1 MPAQLKYVRFLLLHP
16 SSLCYSGKMD
26 PFPYPDGW
34 YADWYF
40 VCHRS
45 MPLTCARCSSGSTS

>member
-1 MPAQLKYVRFLLLHP
+1 MLAQLKYVRPLLLHP
-16 SSLCYSGKMD
+16 SFRKMD

-40 VCHRS
+40 VCHRN
-45 MPLTCARCSSGSTS
+45 TASTLRALLPGPES